1 MKGLESKTYYE
12 LLGVTPEATKDEI
25 KSAYREIARVYH
37 PDSHFFDDILGTSA
51 PLSNDDNDV
60 FKTVTNAYNILT
72 DDKKRA
78 EYDRILPK
86 GLSDWDSQS
95 NFWPQEGGVNFS
107 YKPQPDTRKA
117 QAFGTFGRAQEAPK
131 SAFDKEHER
140 IVRPVSE
147 VLRARKSFLGRL
159 LGLFGLHS

>member
-72 DDKKRA
+72 DDK
-78 EYDRILPK
+78 
-86 GLSDWDSQS
+86 
-95 NFWPQEGGVNFS
+95 
-107 YKPQPDTRKA
+107 
-117 QAFGTFGRAQEAPK
+117 
-131 SAFDKEHER
+131 
-140 IVRPVSE
+140 
-147 VLRARKSFLGRL
+147 
-159 LGLFGLHS
+159 